1 MYPYPVLSVS
11 PYPNSALSAGQY
23 AIIAVVAV
31 LSLSAWLILVF
42 AAGREPRHRGTAGGT
57 TSLPQQP
64 HAQEQE
70 REQPE
75 RKAA

>member
-31 LSLSAWLILVF
+31 LSLSAWLVLAF
-42 AAGREPRHRGTAGGT
+42 AAGREPRHRGTAAGDDVAAAAAACTGKRTRATGT
-57 TSLPQQP
+57 
-64 HAQEQE
+64 
-70 REQPE
+70 
-75 RKAA
+75 

>member
-31 LSLSAWLILVF
+31 LSLSAWLVLVF
-42 AAGREPRHRGTAGGT
+42 AAGRAPRHRGRDDVAAAAAACTGT
-57 TSLPQQP
+57 RARATGT
-64 HAQEQE
+64 
-70 REQPE
+70 
-75 RKAA
+75 